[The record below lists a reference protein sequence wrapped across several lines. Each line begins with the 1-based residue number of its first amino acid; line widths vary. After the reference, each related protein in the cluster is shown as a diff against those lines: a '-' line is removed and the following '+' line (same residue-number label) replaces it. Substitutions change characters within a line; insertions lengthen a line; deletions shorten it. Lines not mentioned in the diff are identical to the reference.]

1 MPVLTQ
7 SPVPVLDPA
16 TAYERLAFR
25 CSLTATLDDGEV
37 TAGTLSIHAT
47 KYRKVNGQVDVHGIQ
62 QQAERGASLTWGLG
76 CDEDDM
82 LIRDMAEIVAV
93 FANITQGDLTLNV
106 AWREQ
111 SGDIVGMVHAAMGDW
126 TYATGNSNDSE
137 AQDPAF
143 AEAFQGVLSA
153 LAIWCADRGW

>member
-7 SPVPVLDPA
+7 APVPVLDPA

-37 TAGTLSIHAT
+37 DDGSLSIHAT
-47 KYRKVNGQVDVHGIQ
+47 KYRKVNGAIDVHGVQ
-62 QQAERGASLTWGLG
+62 QQAEKGASLMWAQNL
-76 CDEDDM
+76 EDDA
-82 LIRDMAEIVAV
+82 LIQGMAEIVAV
-93 FANITQGDLTLNV
+93 FASKTSGDLTLNFS
-106 AWREQ
+106 WREHAC
-111 SGDIVGMVHAAMGDW
+111 DIVGVVHATLGDW
-126 TYATGNSNDSE
+126 AYATGDSNTTE

>member
-7 SPVPVLDPA
+7 APQPVLDPA

-25 CSLTATLDDGEV
+25 CSLIATLTDGEV
-37 TAGTLSIHAT
+37 TDGTLSIHAT
-47 KYRKVNGQVDVHGIQ
+47 KYRKVDGLIDIHGIQ
-62 QQAERGASLTWGLG
+62 QQAEKGASLTWGQS
-76 CDEDDM
+76 EDDDA
-82 LIRDMAEIVAV
+82 LIREMAEIVAV
-93 FANITQGDLTLNV
+93 FANITQGALTLNV

-111 SGDIVGMVHAAMGDW
+111 SGDIVGMVHAAIGDW

-143 AEAFQGVLSA
+143 AEAFQSVLSA